1 MAIAAAL
8 GLVTGAWPVLVERGR
23 ASFLVAYI
31 RVLLGFV
38 TGVAVVLMLYTV
50 WVPRE
55 IVVFQPGTFPSGT
68 ASREVVVGY
77 VLSEDNGWIT
87 MLTSGAHRILRYP
100 DAKVTTQI
108 VCETLP
114 GSFWQEVTNA
124 SSLWDNVIESLMQ
137 GLHPVTIAT
146 CPYQV

>member
-1 MAIAAAL
+1 
-8 GLVTGAWPVLVERGR
+8 
-23 ASFLVAYI
+23 
-31 RVLLGFV
+31 VLLGFV